1 MDFLVLRAW
10 SGALTPGGG
19 VTKIAQGAI
28 LNSEDYDIPALLGS
42 GLRALEIHTPL
53 RTILLQGDREPGD
66 VVAAAVEGLYSA
78 GGVLLFGA
86 ASVSQTVAI
95 RFLYP
100 GFSNNLAQTA
110 LIQVAATRAGTL
122 RNMEVHVAEPDGNGN
137 QVLYTLRVN
146 EVPTDLAVSLAS
158 TGSQGA
164 NTTARVEVLKGDRLD
179 LQVTKALSIVSDPE
193 EVVVSLE
200 YAP

>member
-1 MDFLVLRAW
+1 MDFLVLRKW
-10 SGALTPGGG
+10 KGSLSPGAG
-19 VTKIAQGAI
+19 VTTIAQGAV
-28 LNSEDYDIPALLGS
+28 LNSEDYNIPSLLGS

-53 RTILLQGDREPGD
+53 RTILLQGDRGPGD
-66 VVAAAVEGLYSA
+66 VVAAAVEGLYNA

-86 ASVSQTVAI
+86 ASVSQTVAT

-110 LIQVAATRAGTL
+110 LIQVAAIRDGTL

-137 QVLYTLRVN
+137 EVVYTLRVN
-146 EVPTDLAVSLAS
+146 EVPTDLSVGLAS

-164 NTTARVEVLKGDRLD
+164 NTTARVEVKKGNRLD
-179 LQVTKALSIVSDPE
+179 LQVTKAQSIGNDPE
-193 EVVVSLE
+193 EVVVSME

>member
-146 EVPTDLAVSLAS
+146 EVATDLAVSLAS